1 MLRITLALLS
11 ILSSA
16 LVVFGC
22 KSPPALPCDGC
33 HCDSSSCSRPQ
44 RGLKA
49 FILSGETEATVCTLI
64 LAPSVEFEHR
74 PQSQIDKLLQSE
86 ILKWFKI
93 NLNWWLTSKIDLSMH
108 FLGFLHVENKGLAMT
123 HNQFTI
129 NIQIPLKST
138 EMLSVPFFQWGSKCS
153 NHATYGPLIRAI
165 QLKKIPVCGATS
177 AIEGISRDRVHLVGV
192 LSVCA
197 PNCRAEHLV
206 VHARPL
212 LLVQFQVSLCGLRRR
227 EKRRPH
233 SSPLYCL
240 CANFAPHWEF
250 ETERGTKEF
259 KATD

>member
-1 MLRITLALLS
+1 
-11 ILSSA
+11 
-16 LVVFGC
+16 
-22 KSPPALPCDGC
+22 
-33 HCDSSSCSRPQ
+33 
-44 RGLKA
+44 
-49 FILSGETEATVCTLI
+49 
-64 LAPSVEFEHR
+64 
-74 PQSQIDKLLQSE
+74 
-86 ILKWFKI
+86 
-93 NLNWWLTSKIDLSMH
+93 MH

-206 VHARPL
+206 VHARGTASTACAIPSFSLWFEAEREEKAAFLSALLPL
-212 LLVQFQVSLCGLRRR
+212 R
-227 EKRRPH
+227 
-233 SSPLYCL
+233 
-240 CANFAPHWEF
+240 
-250 ETERGTKEF
+250 
-259 KATD
+259 